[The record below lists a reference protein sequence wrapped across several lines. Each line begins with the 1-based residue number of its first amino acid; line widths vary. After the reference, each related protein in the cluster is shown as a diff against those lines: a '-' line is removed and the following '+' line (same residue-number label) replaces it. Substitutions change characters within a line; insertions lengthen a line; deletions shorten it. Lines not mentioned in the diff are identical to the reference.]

1 MDKSKKLEIIY
12 GMQEYAKA
20 HNLSQEAIGKQ
31 TGINVGYINALMRG
45 KDNVNSVI
53 IKDSYYKKI
62 ADVIGIRCEKVYW
75 DTIQT
80 PQYEMILEE
89 LIDAKQGGRE
99 KMIIGDPGCGK
110 TYTLKEFRKAYPADT
125 YCITV
130 SSLHSITDII
140 SELCD
145 LVGVMKAGGSAT
157 RIKRLHDKM
166 ESLKLSGSYPIVIL
180 DESENLRP
188 SQLRMV
194 KALYDALTGYCP
206 IVMIGTDQLLRKIE
220 RLREKDEDGIPQ
232 LYRRF
237 KAGRRELRRIDK
249 EKMFAPFLES
259 IEDEEVKLMVMNL
272 ADNYGELNKFLEPA
286 LRESDEMGIPLTGQL
301 YRNLYK
307 I

>member
-1 MDKSKKLEIIY
+1 MDKAKKVEIIY
-12 GMQEYAKA
+12 GLQEYVKT
-20 HNLSQEAIGKQ
+20 HGLSQDAISKQ
-31 TGINVGYINALMRG
+31 TKINVSYINALLRG
-45 KDNVNSVI
+45 KDNINGVI

-62 ADVIGIRCEKVYW
+62 ADIIGIRCEKVYW

-89 LIDAKQGGRE
+89 LIDSKQFGRE

-110 TYTLKEFRKAYPADT
+110 TYTMKHFKKTYPVDT

-130 SSLHSITDII
+130 SSLHTISDIV

-145 LVGVMKAGGSAT
+145 LMGVMKAGGAIA

-166 ESLKLSGSYPIVIL
+166 ENLKLSGGHPIVIL

-188 SQLRMV
+188 SQLRMI
-194 KALYDALTGYCP
+194 KALYDAFEGYCP
-206 IVMIGTDQLLRKIE
+206 LVLIGTEQLIRKIE
-220 RLREKDEDGIPQ
+220 KLHEKDEDGIPQ
-232 LYRRF
+232 LRRRF
-237 KAGRRELRRIDK
+237 KAGKRELRRIDK
-249 EKMFAPFLES
+249 KKMFEPFFES
-259 IEDEEVKLMVMNL
+259 VEDEDVKMMVINL
-272 ADNYGELNKFLEPA
+272 ADNYGELNKYLEPA
-286 LRESDEMGIPLTGQL
+286 LRESDEMGLPLTAQL